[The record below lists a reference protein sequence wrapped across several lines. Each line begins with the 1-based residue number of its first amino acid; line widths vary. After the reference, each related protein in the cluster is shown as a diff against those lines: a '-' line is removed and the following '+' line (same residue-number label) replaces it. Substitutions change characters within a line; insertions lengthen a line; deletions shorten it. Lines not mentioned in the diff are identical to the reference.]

1 MPPVPE
7 RYELRHPLAS
17 GGMATVYLG
26 RMSTHGGLSRTVAI
40 KRLHPHV
47 ADNPAFVAM
56 FFDEAR
62 LAMRIQHPNVVGT
75 FDVAQV
81 GGEQLL
87 VMDYI
92 HGESLVVLMQGARA
106 RAEPIPPAVLSS
118 IVGGVLAGLH
128 AAHEATGETGEPLG
142 IVHRDV
148 SPQNVLVGVDGVT
161 RVLDFGVAKAVGRM
175 QTTETGQVKGKLAYM
190 APEQMSAREVDR
202 RADLFAAGILLW
214 EGLANRR
221 LFDGDGPAQIVGN
234 VLALDIAPPR
244 GLGDALDLVALKA
257 LERHPELRFATAREM
272 AVALEQACPPAAPRE
287 VETWLRATASASLA
301 ARSELVA
308 AMESGASR
316 PSAAAPA
323 RDAPRRELA
332 PVDARSGPEDD
343 TLSATRSS
351 LAPPSRSRPRRGRA
365 LLFGALVAVVAAPL
379 LVFGLTRHSVAPPAD
394 APMRA
399 DLAAALVQT
408 AMVQTP
414 TPTPTP
420 LPTPAAALDRAPV
433 DAAPLVSAPAVTVSP
448 RAPARAPAL
457 PRAAVRSRG
466 GKKPDCSSPFTVTAE
481 GIRVPRPECF

>member
-1 MPPVPE
+1 MPHVPE

-26 RMSTHGGLSRTVAI
+26 RMSTHAGLSRTVAI

-47 ADNPAFVAM
+47 AANPAFVAM

-81 GGEQLL
+81 DGEQLL

-106 RAEPIPPAVLSS
+106 RGEPIPPAVLSS
-118 IVGGVLAGLH
+118 ILGGVLAGLH
-128 AAHEATGETGEPLG
+128 AAHEVCDETGAPLG

-148 SPQNVLVGVDGVT
+148 SPQNVLVGVDGVA

-190 APEQMSAREVDR
+190 APEQMTAREVDR
-202 RADLFAAGILLW
+202 RADLFAAGALLW

-244 GLGDALDLVALKA
+244 GLGDALDRVALKA
-257 LERHPELRFATAREM
+257 LERHPDLRFATAREM

-287 VETWLRATASASLA
+287 VESWLRAVASASLA
-301 ARSELVA
+301 ARSERVA
-308 AMESGASR
+308 EMESGGSR
-316 PSAAAPA
+316 PSATALP
-323 RDAPRRELA
+323 RDGARRELA
-332 PVDARSGPEDD
+332 PTDARSGPDDD
-343 TLSATRSS
+343 TLSTMGSS
-351 LAPPSRSRPRRGRA
+351 LAPPSRARPRRGRA
-365 LLFGALVAVVAAPL
+365 LLAVALVSVLAAPL
-379 LVFGLTRHSVAPPAD
+379 LVFGLTRRAVDHRESQASSPTQAVAATLAPMAAMAPVAATPAPTPPAAVED
-394 APMRA
+394 HGP
-399 DLAAALVQT
+399 DAALV
-408 AMVQTP
+408 
-414 TPTPTP
+414 
-420 LPTPAAALDRAPV
+420 
-433 DAAPLVSAPAVTVSP
+433 VSAPAVTPAP
-448 RAPARAPAL
+448 RAPSRSPTTPRGAVLLRA
-457 PRAAVRSRG
+457 
-466 GKKPDCSSPFTVTAE
+466 GKKPDCTNPFTVTAE